1 LIFKK
6 GPAKYFTFENSPCP
20 WRDYFQKQNI
30 LQGPK
35 TTKKKLQELK
45 PKRGIFAGIKTI
57 F

>member
-6 GPAKYFTFENSPCP
+6 VPAKYFTFENSP

-35 TTKKKLQELK
+35 ITNFFY
-45 PKRGIFAGIKTI
+45 RD
-57 F
+57 